1 MENLIKR
8 YFWAINLVVLATIAY
23 LSARVVNNMLAG
35 VIAALPTHPKADV
48 DAEKKSPRHESPA
61 ANTHEWAATISER
74 NLFNS
79 EPVAPETADAGP
91 SVETLPDHIPD
102 EKDPNCR
109 KSDGPLGLLATMVAE
124 PRDWSTAVVNDGSPD
139 SRLVKEGQILGEY
152 TVKAIYR
159 ERLVVARGGQYECVD
174 LGTAGQKG
182 THGTGSATFNTP
194 SVSEPATASLSSPGK
209 DDAAKGITKVSE
221 TQFNIDREWMNE
233 QLNDMEKLAR
243 QARVIPH
250 YRDGK
255 PQGFKLVG
263 VRPGSI
269 YSHLG
274 IRSGD
279 VLKAANGDEITS
291 PNKALEMYEKLKNTG
306 NVTLEIERRG
316 RPISLEFKIQ

>member
-23 LSARVVNNMLAG
+23 LSARVVNNLLAG
-35 VIAALPTHPKADV
+35 VIAALPTHPKLE
-48 DAEKKSPRHESPA
+48 AEIEKPSARRETGA
-61 ANTHEWAATISER
+61 ANTQEWATTITER

-91 SVETLPDHIPD
+91 SVAQLPDHVPD

-109 KSDGPLGLLATMVAE
+109 KSDGPLGLLATMVAA
-124 PRDWSTAVVNDGSPD
+124 PREWSMAIVNDGSPD
-139 SRLVKEGQILGEY
+139 SRIVKEGQLLGDY
-152 TVKAIYR
+152 TVSAIYR
-159 ERLVVARGGQYECVD
+159 QRMVVARSGQYECVE
-174 LGTAGQKG
+174 LGQQGQKG
-182 THGTGSATFNTP
+182 VAGSTGASSFTATTP
-194 SVSEPATASLSSPGK
+194 SAPEPAGGGKESS
-209 DDAAKGITKVSE
+209 AEGIQKTGEYSYKIE
-221 TQFNIDREWMNE
+221 RDWMNK
-233 QLNDMEKLAR
+233 QLEDIEKLSR

-263 VRPGSI
+263 VRPGSV

-279 VLKAANGDEITS
+279 VLKAVNGDEITS
-291 PNKALEMYEKLKNTG
+291 PNKALEMYEKLKSQN
-306 NVTLEIERRG
+306 NVTIEVERRG
-316 RPISLEFKIQ
+316 RPISLDFNIQ